1 MWKRIWKRLLD
12 LLFVLVHPGCWLSN
26 YDADSHWDA
35 KLNEMLDN
43 PKFEALRVGGR
54 FSVKLN
60 GHEVWISNF
69 PYAYGS
75 LYFKD
80 VKVDVLP
87 YRRTRYRLRRL
98 HNQWRYSTAM
108 EKVND

>member
-26 YDADSHWDA
+26 EDADPYWDA

-43 PKFEALRVGGR
+43 PKFESVRFGG
-54 FSVKLN
+54 FYTVKLH
-60 GHEVWISNF
+60 GVEIWTSNF
-69 PYAYGS
+69 PYSYGN
-75 LYFKD
+75 LYSKSGKED
-80 VKVDVLP
+80 ALP

-98 HNQWRYSTAM
+98 LHQWRYSAPQGRS
-108 EKVND
+108 DA